1 MSGCTIEVHRSSNV
15 LRRGCLKPVHAMISS
30 QPQSQRV
37 SPATRYPSGL
47 AYHPWSQ
54 VIELESVSCFKHKR
68 MRLTKKKIFSDGH
81 TRNIALGPE
90 QCTLAGTR
98 VECRQYLAPR
108 FLVWDQELESLDPV
122 GTSLSSVGKATP
134 GALSASDH
142 PLESKAR
149 ERKNRTV
156 RTPPKVSSGPS
167 RTMFIQDR
175 CLARG

>member
-68 MRLTKKKIFSDGH
+68 MRLTKKRFFPTD
-81 TRNIALGPE
+81 TREISLWVQNSARLPVRGWSAANTWPPDS
-90 QCTLAGTR
+90 LSGTR
-98 VECRQYLAPR
+98 SLNPLILSGQVFQAWARPHPGLYLPAI
-108 FLVWDQELESLDPV
+108 
-122 GTSLSSVGKATP
+122 T
-134 GALSASDH
+134 H
-142 PLESKAR
+142 
-149 ERKNRTV
+149 
-156 RTPPKVSSGPS
+156 
-167 RTMFIQDR
+167 
-175 CLARG
+175 